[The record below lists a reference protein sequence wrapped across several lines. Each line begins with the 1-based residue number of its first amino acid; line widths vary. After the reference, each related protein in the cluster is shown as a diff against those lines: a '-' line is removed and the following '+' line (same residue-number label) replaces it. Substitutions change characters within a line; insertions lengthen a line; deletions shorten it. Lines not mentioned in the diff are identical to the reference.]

1 MLIALLAVLGVDL
14 IVLVF
19 LISSFAA
26 PPPGLISNQKV
37 LEILALSGPTGAC

>member
-1 MLIALLAVLGVDL
+1 MLIALLAVLGADL

-19 LISSFAA
+19 FISLAA

-37 LEILALSGPTGAC
+37 LEIPALSGPTGAC